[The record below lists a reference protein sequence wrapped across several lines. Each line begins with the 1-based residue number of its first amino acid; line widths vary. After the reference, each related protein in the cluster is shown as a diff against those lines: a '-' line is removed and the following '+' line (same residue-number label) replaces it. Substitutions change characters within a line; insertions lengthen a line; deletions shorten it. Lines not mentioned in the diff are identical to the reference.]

1 MTSFL
6 FFALQKEAAPLI
18 HALNLKQTDGRIRC
32 FRNEDTILTLTGTGP
47 LSAAAAVS
55 AVLAQNQADE
65 TDFLINAGIA
75 AGVAGAEWMRVYRI
89 HKVHDC
95 ASERDYYP
103 DLPSDRLFPEA
114 ALLTGSA
121 LFRKGQHAIH
131 SESPLLYDMEGSAIL
146 HAGSMFLPLH
156 RICLLKAVSDSGEVP
171 SDETISRCA
180 SLLCDAVLRELE
192 RLRSDSSPVPLHSD
206 IPSSLRTLS
215 AELNASVTME
225 RRLNQLLRYCALA
238 GIDPSSVLQQ
248 LREAG
253 RLPAASREEGKKIL
267 EVLFHELLP

>member
-75 AGVAGAEWMRVYRI
+75 AGVAGAEWMHVYRI

-103 DLPSDRLFPEA
+103 DLPSDRQFPEA
-114 ALLTGSA
+114 SLLTGSVRFQKEQYA
-121 LFRKGQHAIH
+121 NRT
-131 SESPLLYDMEGSAIL
+131 ESPLLYDMEGSAIL
-146 HAGSMFLPLH
+146 HAGAMFLPLH

-192 RLRSDSSPVPLHSD
+192 RLRSDSSPVPPHSD

>member
-1 MTSFL
+1 MTAFL

-75 AGVAGAEWMRVYRI
+75 AGAAGAEWMRVYRI

-114 ALLTGSA
+114 SLLTGSV
-121 LFRKGQHAIH
+121 LFRKGQHAIR

-156 RICLLKAVSDSGEVP
+156 RICLLKAVSDSGELP
-171 SDETISRCA
+171 SGETLDRCA

-192 RLRSDSSPVPLHSD
+192 RLRSDSSSAPPHNV
-206 IPSSLRTLS
+206 IPPSLRTLS

-238 GIDPSSVLQQ
+238 GIDPSAVLQQ
-248 LREAG
+248 LRVSG